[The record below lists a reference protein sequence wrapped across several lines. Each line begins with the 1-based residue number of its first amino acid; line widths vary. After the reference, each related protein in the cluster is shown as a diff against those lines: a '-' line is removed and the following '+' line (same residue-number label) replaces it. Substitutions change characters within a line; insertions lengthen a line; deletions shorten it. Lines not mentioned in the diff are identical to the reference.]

1 MRRALVFISF
11 VALAIPASASSLPEK
26 STNPRT
32 PIEHFIVLM
41 QENHSFDNYF
51 GTYPGAGGLPAG
63 TCVPVDPGRP
73 GGRCIRPFHI
83 GDNDVQPADLDHSQ
97 STYDRQYNR
106 GRLDG
111 FIHALNLRNQDG
123 RLALGYYDGRDLPYH
138 WNVADRYVLF
148 DRFFSSAGAGSF
160 KNHMYWAAGQ
170 GGERDRIPENG
181 YTIPTIFD
189 RLEARGISWK
199 FYVQN
204 YEPRLNY
211 RTLGQFPAQRTAQ
224 VVWVPLLNFDRFT
237 NDSTLASHIVD
248 LSEYFEDLHRGT
260 LPAVAYIAP
269 SGPSEHPPSS
279 LASGQAF
286 VRTLITSLME
296 SSHWKSSAF
305 LYTYDDWGGW
315 YDHVRPPKVDADGYG
330 FRVPALLV
338 SPYARRG
345 YIDHTPLDF
354 TSILAFIE
362 HNWRLPPLASR
373 DARAK
378 TFVEALDFSS
388 PPRPAVLIP
397 AERRAA
403 TTHERKRA
411 DLIIYAGYGL
421 GLALAVALVLAAA
434 VIDRRRSRLEPA
446 KAEGFPW

>member
-1 MRRALVFISF
+1 VRHALAFLGAFALV
-11 VALAIPASASSLPEK
+11 VPASASGVSER
-26 STNPRT
+26 STDPRT
-32 PIEHFIVLM
+32 PIKHFIVLM

-51 GTYPGAGGLPAG
+51 GTYPGADGLPKG

-73 GGRCIRPFHI
+73 GRSCIRPFHI
-83 GDNDVQPADLDHSQ
+83 GDNNVQPADLDHSLA
-97 STYDRQYNR
+97 TYKSQYDH

-111 FIHALNLRNQDG
+111 FVYALNLRNQDG
-123 RLALGYYDGRDLPYH
+123 RLALGHYDARDLPYH

-160 KNHMYWAAGQ
+160 MNHMYWVTGR
-170 GGERDRIPENG
+170 GGERDRIPKDG
-181 YTIPTIFD
+181 YTVPTIFD

-204 YEPRLNY
+204 YEPRLTY
-211 RTLGQFPAQRTAQ
+211 RTLRQFPPNRTSQ
-224 VVWVPLLNFDRFT
+224 VVWVPLLNFDRFIE
-237 NDSTLASHIVD
+237 DPRLASHIVD

-286 VRTLITSLME
+286 VRTLMTSLME
-296 SSHWKSSAF
+296 SPYWKSSAF
-305 LYTYDDWGGW
+305 LYAYDDWGGW
-315 YDHVRPPKVDADGYG
+315 YDHVRPPRVDANGYG

-345 YIDHTPLDF
+345 VIDHTRLDF

-362 HNWRLPPLASR
+362 HNWRIPPLAAR

-378 TFVEALDFSS
+378 TFLDAFDFSA
-388 PPRPAVLIP
+388 PARPAVLIP
-397 AERRAA
+397 AKRGPAA
-403 TTHERKRA
+403 AAQKRHA
-411 DLIIYAGYGL
+411 DVIIYAGYGL
-421 GLALAVALVLAAA
+421 ALASVVALLAAA
-434 VIDRRRSRLEPA
+434 AAHGLRQRTRR
-446 KAEGFPW
+446 KAHETAW